1 MLRICNFDLYTTFSI
16 MKLITLWSIIIKIIG
31 VIFAFSFIQSA
42 IIMLQ
47 FILNAI
53 GMGGMQSVLTT
64 LLSVLIQGLIAYM
77 CLFRTTEI
85 IRIFKLESTIDEK
98 DLNVNLN
105 TSNVL
110 VLAIAIIGIYSLSQ
124 SIPELFGI
132 LLNKGGTF
140 GMLFMIV
147 LKVCIGLLMI
157 LKAKEIEQRINK
169 YRTK

>member
-1 MLRICNFDLYTTFSI
+1 
-16 MKLITLWSIIIKIIG
+16 MKLVTLWSIIIKIIG

-42 IIMLQ
+42 VIMLQ
-47 FILNAI
+47 LILDAI
-53 GMGGMQSVLTT
+53 GMGEMHGALTA

-105 TSNVL
+105 TSNIL
-110 VLAIAIIGIYSLSQ
+110 VLSIAIIGIYSLSQ

-132 LLNKGGTF
+132 VLNKGGTF

-157 LKAKEIEQRINK
+157 LKSKEIEQRISN
-169 YRTK
+169 YRSK

>member
-1 MLRICNFDLYTTFSI
+1 

-47 FILNAI
+47 FILDAI
-53 GMGGMQSVLTT
+53 GMGGMHGVLTT

-77 CLFRTTEI
+77 CLFRTAEI

-105 TSNVL
+105 TANVL
-110 VLAIAIIGIYSLSQ
+110 SLSIAIIGIYSLSQ
-124 SIPELFGI
+124 SIPELFGV

-140 GMLFMIV
+140 GMLFMMA
-147 LKVCIGLLMI
+147 LKVSIGLLMI
-157 LKAKEIEQRINK
+157 LKTKEIEQRISNYK
-169 YRTK
+169 SK